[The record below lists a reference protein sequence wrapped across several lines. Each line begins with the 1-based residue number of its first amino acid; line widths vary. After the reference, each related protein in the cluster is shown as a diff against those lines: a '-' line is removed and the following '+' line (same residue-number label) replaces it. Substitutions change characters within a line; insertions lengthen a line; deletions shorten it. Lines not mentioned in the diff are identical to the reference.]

1 MNIELR
7 GVDELKKMLGQVAS
21 TEVLR
26 RGMQKVVYRV
36 QGRMADYPPPP
47 PGSTYKRGS
56 DKRSEKLGQRWTTKV
71 TTSGGNVQ
79 GKVGNN
85 ASYGPFVQSDM
96 FQARVHK
103 GRWQTDRQVL
113 REEEDNLV
121 SIMQDEIDRAL
132 R

>member
-1 MNIELR
+1 MNIEIR
-7 GVDELKKMLGQVAS
+7 GIDELQRKLGQVAS

-47 PGSTYKRGS
+47 ASSTYRRTGT
-56 DKRSEKLGQRWTTKV
+56 LGRKWTTDVAV
-71 TTSGGNVQ
+71 TGDGVQ

-85 ASYGPFVQSDM
+85 TGYGPWVQSDM